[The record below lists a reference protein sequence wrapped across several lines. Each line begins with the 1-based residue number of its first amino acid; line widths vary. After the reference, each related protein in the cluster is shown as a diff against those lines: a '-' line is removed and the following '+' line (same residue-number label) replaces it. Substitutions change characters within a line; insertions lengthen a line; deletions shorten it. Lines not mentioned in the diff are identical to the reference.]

1 VIFTLR
7 SRTTRRQHQ
16 QQNRLHPYY
25 LIYIGNDGRIISD
38 HTEAK
43 RLLDLARSA
52 CKGTA
57 SRCAKPTAVQSGHRR
72 RAQHAGLLRAC
83 STRPSAR

>member
-1 VIFTLR
+1 MGLLPGVIFTLR
-7 SRTTRRQHQ
+7 SRKPGVNTSSRTAFT
-16 QQNRLHPYY
+16 PIS

-52 CKGTA
+52 CKG
-57 SRCAKPTAVQSGHRR
+57 
-72 RAQHAGLLRAC
+72 AQPAA
-83 STRPSAR
+83 ARSL